1 MVQVWNSETKKLE
14 FEEWPRE
21 EETVLFADTAQGRN
35 DLAAYKEPAGYTG
48 AKPLQPTPGYVFTTA
63 PMENTQVNFNPQA
76 YVEAFPKSKAAKICE
91 SAAKLIDGPKNSE
104 HGDRED
110 TFGSTAEL
118 WSTYFGIE
126 IEPHQVAWA
135 MVLLKIAREGN
146 GHNADNSLDAVGY
159 AAIAGE
165 LAENDAGC

>member
-21 EETVLFADTAQGRN
+21 EETVVFGDQPAKRQGVN
-35 DLAAYKEPAGYTG
+35 DFAAYKEPGGYSG
-48 AKPLQPTPGYVFTTA
+48 ISNGRIP
-63 PMENTQVNFNPQA
+63 FNPEA

-91 SAAKLIDGPKNSE
+91 NAAKLIDGPKNSE

-165 LAENDAGC
+165 LAENSAGC